1 MVVLQFA
8 LKMGQ
13 KGSIS
18 ELGAVISELEAVI
31 SEPGAVISEL
41 EAVISELEGVIEEQK
56 GSISIPLGKVGE
68 PRGSRLRELGQSKIT
83 PQIEQKSRKS
93 KRFEISGNR
102 GV

>member
-1 MVVLQFA
+1 MQFA

-18 ELGAVISELEAVI
+18 E
-31 SEPGAVISEL
+31 P

-68 PRGSRLRELGQSKIT
+68 PRAPDGLGSV
-83 PQIEQKSRKS
+83 RK
-93 KRFEISGNR
+93 N
-102 GV
+102 V